1 MCLEDLCLPSAC
13 SEPGPP
19 AALLLPRGGDTTH
32 LCAVLLPSI
41 SLLPFEG
48 LFPAS
53 DFADAILSAQ
63 VTTVCRWEHT
73 CVSLWTRTYKFG
85 NYTEMAAFFWCG
97 YRVAKTKLKHRAEG
111 EVPAPQFSVD
121 SLILKQGLDCEEMC
135 IYLQGFPFPN
145 PGNSKM
151 CMGPEVIF
159 LNLFLLTAWPLLLHS

>member
-1 MCLEDLCLPSAC
+1 MHK
-13 SEPGPP
+13 
-19 AALLLPRGGDTTH
+19 LLQCADGSTH
-32 LCAVLLPSI
+32 VFHYGLAPT
-41 SLLPFEG
+41 SLV
-48 LFPAS
+48 
-53 DFADAILSAQ
+53 IIQ
-63 VTTVCRWEHT
+63 KWQH
-73 CVSLWTRTYKFG
+73 
-85 NYTEMAAFFWCG
+85 FFWCG

-121 SLILKQGLDCEEMC
+121 SLILKQSLDCEEMC